1 MKNPIRV
8 VLIEDD
14 PDWLNIMENLIG
26 KEEDMILVGCA
37 QTQEEG
43 ITLSHALNNIDIFL
57 VDINLSGVNLDGIY
71 TALELKR
78 EKISKVIMLT
88 SMSEE
93 DIIQKAFMAGASD
106 YILKKDVH
114 RIPEIIRSNYNNES
128 SPVEA
133 VLKEFRR
140 LKSEEQLKDLTNAE
154 REVFEYIEKGYSR
167 KKITLETHKS
177 DNTLKTHFKNIF
189 KKLSVSNTKDLIDK
203 VKTGGLK

>member
-1 MKNPIRV
+1 
-8 VLIEDD
+8 
-14 PDWLNIMENLIG
+14 
-26 KEEDMILVGCA
+26 
-37 QTQEEG
+37 
-43 ITLSHALNNIDIFL
+43 
-57 VDINLSGVNLDGIY
+57 INLSGVNLDGIY
-71 TALELKR
+71 TALELER
-78 EKISKVIMLT
+78 EKTSKVIMLT

-189 KKLSVSNTKDLIDK
+189 KKLSVSNTKDLINK